1 MPRTNGPRPT
11 RESVPTG
18 QGGTTRAL
26 TRLALPASQGDQV
39 LRAIT
44 SAIQEGELAP
54 GSLHSAKSLSEQ
66 LGVSRTPVREALIQL
81 ARDGVVRFER
91 NRGVRITQS
100 SVRDLEEIFEIRMWL
115 ELPAVRLAALRRT
128 NHQLELLER
137 GLTVL
142 SGDVEA
148 MSDHE
153 LVRQDHNFHVTL
165 MEITG
170 NSRLAQYVDTLRSSV
185 LMHGAMSS
193 EHGRLHARVVDEHL
207 PVLAAIRAKDPDAA
221 EEAMASHLQ
230 ETAQT
235 LITAARRRE
244 NSAH

>member
-1 MPRTNGPRPT
+1 
-11 RESVPTG
+11 VPTE
-18 QGGTTRAL
+18 QGATTKPL
-26 TRLALPASQGDQV
+26 TRLALPTSQGDQV

-44 SAIQEGELAP
+44 AAIQDGVLAP

-66 LGVSRTPVREALIQL
+66 LGVSRTPVREALLQL
-81 ARDGVVRFER
+81 AHDGVVRFER

-142 SGDVEA
+142 SGDIEA
-148 MSDHE
+148 MSDQE
-153 LVRQDHNFHVTL
+153 LRRQDHNFHVTL

-170 NSRLAQYVDTLRSSV
+170 NARLAQYVDTLRASV
-185 LMHGAMSS
+185 LMHDAMSS
-193 EHGRLHARVVDEHL
+193 EHGQLHTRVVDEHL
-207 PVLAAIRAKDPDAA
+207 PILGAIRRKDPDAA
-221 EEAMASHLQ
+221 EEAMASHLK
-230 ETAQT
+230 ETAHT
-235 LITAARRRE
+235 LITAARRRGT
-244 NSAH
+244 